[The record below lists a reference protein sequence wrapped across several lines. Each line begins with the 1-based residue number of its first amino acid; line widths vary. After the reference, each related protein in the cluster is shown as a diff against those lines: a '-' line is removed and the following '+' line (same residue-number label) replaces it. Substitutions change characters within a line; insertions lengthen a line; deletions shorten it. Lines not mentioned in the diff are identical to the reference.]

1 MLIEISYALITEHMD
16 LKAKTEFDA
25 GLAKLSD
32 KEGLKVRLVKNAR
45 GETVRVTQARIDEI
59 RTRAGKFQKM
69 IANR

>member
-32 KEGLKVRLVKNAR
+32 PEAQKFRLIKNAR
-45 GETVRVTQARIDEI
+45 GETVRVSQARIDEI
-59 RTRAGKFQKM
+59 RMRAGKFQEMLK
-69 IANR
+69 NR